1 MYYAI
6 VGLRCL
12 HNCYCGTSIPV
23 QLLLWGYSCTTAIVG
38 LQCRYNYYCGATVP
52 VQLLLWGYSTCATA
66 IVGLQ
71 YLCNCYCGATVRV
84 HGTGP
89 QNSMVQVLKAHSSS
103 FTSSSSPSSSS
114 TTTTTTTT
122 LLKVHINATQDFSY
136 TIFGGVLIVI
146 KI

>member
-6 VGLRCL
+6 VGLPCL
-12 HNCYCGTSIPV
+12 HNCYCGPSVPV
-23 QLLLWGYSCTTAIVG
+23 QLLLWGYSTCPTAIVG
-38 LQCRYNYYCGATVP
+38 LQYLCNCYCGPSVP

-89 QNSMVQVLKAHSSS
+89 QNSMVQVKAHSSS
-103 FTSSSSPSSSS
+103 FTSSLSSSS
-114 TTTTTTTT
+114 STTTTTTT
-122 LLKVHINATQDFSY
+122 LLKVHINAIQDFSY